1 MNQDPLSGKRWAPGA
16 SLQMLRRRAA
26 LLREIRTFFNERGV
40 LEVETPVLSAAGNSD
55 PGIRQWRTAGEAAW
69 LRTSPEYAMKRL
81 LAAGGGDIYE
91 LGRVFRAAEDGRHH
105 NREFTMLE
113 WYRVGWGYHELMDEV
128 VQLLRDCWP
137 GETLSESRHS
147 YRELFQEHAQI
158 DPFDAELDELR
169 SRLASA
175 GVQLDAP
182 DRAECLDLLLSAV
195 IQPRLPERQLTFVYD
210 FPADQAAL
218 ARIRPGS
225 PDVAERFELFL
236 GPVELAN
243 GYQELTDPEEQLRR
257 FERENQA
264 REKAGQATVPLDTM
278 LIDALT
284 EGLPRCSGV
293 ALGVDRMLMVMTGA
307 ASLSEVMTFSAD
319 QS

>member
-1 MNQDPLSGKRWAPGA
+1 M
-16 SLQMLRRRAA
+16 
-26 LLREIRTFFNERGV
+26 
-40 LEVETPVLSAAGNSD
+40 
-55 PGIRQWRTAGEAAW
+55 
-69 LRTSPEYAMKRL
+69 
-81 LAAGGGDIYE
+81 
-91 LGRVFRAAEDGRHH
+91 
-105 NREFTMLE
+105 
-113 WYRVGWGYHELMDEV
+113 
-128 VQLLRDCWP
+128 
-137 GETLSESRHS
+137 
-147 YRELFQEHAQI
+147 
-158 DPFDAELDELR
+158 
-169 SRLASA
+169 
-175 GVQLDAP
+175 DAP

-195 IQPRLPERQLTFVYD
+195 IQPRLPERQLTLVYD

-264 REKAGQATVPLDTM
+264 REKAGQATVPLDTL

-293 ALGVDRMLMVMTGA
+293 ALGIDRMLMVMTGA